1 MTARRRAWLWGCPA
15 LALFVALALG
25 ASSGN
30 SATWDEPIHLTAGY
44 AALTAGDYRVDP
56 SHPPLL
62 RMWAALPLVVDR
74 PVREVDTVRIDQRP
88 AASWV
93 TEAYG
98 LAHRFLYVDNDA
110 DRMIGYGRTMIVLL
124 GVVLGAVLFA
134 WALAWLGT
142 VPAAVV
148 AALFALA
155 PNLLAHASLVTTD
168 FGVTA
173 LAFCAIFFLW
183 RACERPVAANVAGAA
198 ICSALA
204 LVSKFSA
211 VLLAPITLVILAVA
225 VARRMMPFRTAA
237 AIAGSIGV
245 AAVAVIWAIYG
256 FRYLPSDTPGWAFD
270 FTTRVPSADRS
281 LVIAAADWIDRH
293 RLLPNAYIQG
303 FVYAQTSSQ
312 QMPSFLFGEVS
323 QSGWWYYFPVAFL
336 IKTPVAILLL
346 FAAGLVAAGRTLG
359 FARAAVLVAPVVVF
373 AGAAIVSG
381 INLGLRHLLPVY
393 PFVLLIGGVAAHRLA
408 LHHRRWAPAAL
419 AAVLVA
425 GSVELARAYP
435 APLAFFNQF
444 VGGPAYGYRYLADSN
459 IDWGA
464 DLKRLD
470 EWMERHGV
478 GHVNLAYFG
487 QADPRYYGIDCTHL
501 PGAPTFA
508 TDAIARPRLPGYV
521 ALSPTL
527 MHGVYAPPE
536 WQVFY
541 EPFRDLE
548 PAAVLGHSLR
558 IYWVEQWPLA
568 VDKAGLPDAA
578 VDARRKLADA
588 LMHGLQWPE
597 AAVSYYRDYLRERP
611 DDGAAMVELGIALA
625 AAGRIPEVVPTLQA
639 AVRADPEH
647 GPAHLTLARALFGSG
662 NLPDAAT
669 HAERAAVLLAG
680 NADAHDFLGRVHAAQ
695 GRFDDALADF
705 RRALAIDPAH
715 AQAREHLG
723 ILQRQRAM
731 RPLAD
736 EQ

>member
-1 MTARRRAWLWGCPA
+1 
-15 LALFVALALG
+15 
-25 ASSGN
+25 
-30 SATWDEPIHLTAGY
+30 
-44 AALTAGDYRVDP
+44 
-56 SHPPLL
+56 
-62 RMWAALPLVVDR
+62 MWAALPLVVDR
-74 PVREVDTVRIDQRP
+74 PARDVDTALIDQRP
-88 AASWV
+88 PVAWV
-93 TEAYG
+93 GEAYG

-110 DRMIGYGRTMIVLL
+110 DRMIGYGRAMIVLL
-124 GVVLGAVLFA
+124 GVGLGVVLFA
-134 WALAWLGT
+134 WALAWLGP
-142 VPAAVV
+142 VPAAIV

-155 PNLLAHASLVTTD
+155 PNLLAHAALVTTD

-183 RACERPVAANVAGAA
+183 RACERPVAANVAAAA
-198 ICSALA
+198 ICGALA

-211 VLLAPITLVILAVA
+211 VLLAPITVVLLAVA
-225 VARRMMPFRTAA
+225 VARRMLSLRAAA
-237 AIAGSIGV
+237 AIAASMAV
-245 AAVAVIWAIYG
+245 AAVGVIWAIYG
-256 FRYLPSDTPGWAFD
+256 FRYLPSDTAGWAFD
-270 FTTRVPSADRS
+270 FTTRLSDADRTF
-281 LVIAAADWIDRH
+281 VTAAAEWVDRH

-323 QSGWWYYFPVAFL
+323 QAGWWYYFPVAFL
-336 IKTPVAILLL
+336 IKTPIAILLL
-346 FAAGLVAAGRTLG
+346 FTAGLVAVGRTLG
-359 FARAAVLVAPVVVF
+359 FGRAAALVVPIVVF
-373 AGAAIVSG
+373 AGVAIGSG
-381 INLGLRHLLPVY
+381 INLGLRHVLPIY
-393 PFVLLIGGVAAHRLA
+393 PFVLLVGGVAAHRLA

-425 GSVELARAYP
+425 GTVELARAYP
-435 APLAFFNQF
+435 TPLAFFNQF
-444 VGGPAYGYRYLADSN
+444 VGGPANGYRYLADSN

-470 EWMERHGV
+470 EWMEGNGV

-487 QADPRYYGIDCTHL
+487 QADPRYYGIECTHL
-501 PGAPTFA
+501 PGAPGFA

-527 MHGVYAPPE
+527 MHGVYAPAE

-548 PAAVLGHSLR
+548 PVAVLGHSVR
-558 IYWVEQWPLA
+558 IYWVDEWPLA
-568 VDKAGLPDAA
+568 VDKAGLADDEI
-578 VDARRKLADA
+578 DARRRLADA

-597 AAVSYYRDYLRERP
+597 AAVRYYRDYLRQRP
-611 DDGAAMVELGIALA
+611 DDGAAMVDLGIALA

-639 AVRADPEH
+639 AVRAAPEH

-662 NLPDAAT
+662 NLPDAVT

-695 GRFDDALADF
+695 GRMADARADF
-705 RRALAIDPAH
+705 RRALEIDPAH
-715 AQAREHLG
+715 AQAREHLE
-723 ILQRQRAM
+723 ILERQRAG

-736 EQ
+736 ER